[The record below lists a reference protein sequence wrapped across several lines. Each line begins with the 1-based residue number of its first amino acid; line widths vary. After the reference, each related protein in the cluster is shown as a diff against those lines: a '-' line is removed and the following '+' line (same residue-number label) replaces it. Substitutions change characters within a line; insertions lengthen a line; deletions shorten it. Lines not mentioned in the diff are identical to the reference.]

1 VREKLISV
9 AGRTECIVHNVTIS
23 VEMKHTILPAN
34 DTNTTGRYITGIK
47 AGFMS
52 VVADRDQVE
61 FSFRGDVMARF
72 LSLFQ
77 PFYKDLMISVV
88 EETMVESLI
97 LEIPEIVNYESYA
110 IDGYGI
116 AFDDYNPKF
125 E

>member
-1 VREKLISV
+1 
-9 AGRTECIVHNVTIS
+9 
-23 VEMKHTILPAN
+23 
-34 DTNTTGRYITGIK
+34 
-47 AGFMS
+47 MS